1 MFQQQQLFLLLA
13 ISSSSSSFVESS
25 LFGNSASSSAG
36 GIRGGNDIAAANN
49 DSEGDDTPSSIIPS
63 STKIIIDS
71 TLYQD
76 DDERLITYT
85 CIEDNSSDSEI
96 TCDWYIMVPMDKDET
111 EEEMNNPT
119 YQTSYTTSILEDAR
133 SIIDSTLFEEEDDD
147 ANAKN
152 RLVSYTCLSS
162 SVDIDQNFYDG
173 GIICDWFIMVPM
185 TMEED
190 Q

>member
-13 ISSSSSSFVESS
+13 ISSSSSFVESS
-25 LFGNSASSSAG
+25 LFGNSGASSVG
-36 GIRGGNDIAAANN
+36 GIRGNDFAAAHN
-49 DSEGDDTPSSIIPS
+49 DSEGDDSPPSIIPS
-63 STKIIIDS
+63 LTKIIIDS

-85 CIEDNSSDSEI
+85 CIEDNTSSDSEI

-173 GIICDWFIMVPM
+173 GIICDWFIMVPI
-185 TMEED
+185 
-190 Q
+190 